1 MSEAFP
7 DYLRF
12 IKRRLLED
20 EEAGAVLLP
29 SRDIPHCFALS
40 AGAALTA
47 AGAAN
52 VICLSSSET
61 EFELA
66 SYKPGSDEEEAE
78 AAVSDALLLPL
89 EPQVVDALRFSDSAT
104 PGDSPPAEFQILFPT
119 AGMDGADRPS
129 VLFCPDKTKADS
141 KKRTCYT
148 AGFKIDRDSESSAVP
163 AADHVTCVAPCLEP
177 VRNHGTNHHIL

>member
-1 MSEAFP
+1 
-7 DYLRF
+7 
-12 IKRRLLED
+12 LED
-20 EEAGAVLLP
+20 EEDGAAGAVLLP

-40 AGAALTA
+40 

-129 VLFCPDKTKADS
+129 V
-141 KKRTCYT
+141 
-148 AGFKIDRDSESSAVP
+148 AV
-163 AADHVTCVAPCLEP
+163 CLVLP
-177 VRNHGTNHHIL
+177 